1 LSGELLLGRRGMIM
15 VSGGVLTTK
24 EMFMTR
30 ALEKIL
36 SDREIKRS
44 HHAQLKRA
52 CEVSLGK
59 MEVLFDDNVFCV
71 LSTNSIMFGLQR
83 KLKVL

>member
-1 LSGELLLGRRGMIM
+1 MPIVIIKM
-15 VSGGVLTTK
+15 VSGVLSTK
-24 EMFMTR
+24 EMFIIR

-52 CEVSLGK
+52 CEAALGK
-59 MEVLFDDNVFCV
+59 F
-71 LSTNSIMFGLQR
+71 Q
-83 KLKVL
+83 K